1 MSKQLNYTGAMSL
14 NTSQIVQA
22 LKGVNASLKESTA
35 QLNYFKEAGKSSSEI
50 IDAYSQKIKAHS
62 EKVELLSKK
71 YEELKAKYGENDVR
85 VKNAKTALENEQT
98 ALAKTQNGLESYKNE
113 IDKATKAQDT
123 MCNSITPLKQ
133 VLIDLAET
141 IANKAATALVNF
153 TKETI
158 NTGKSFE
165 TSFANVKK
173 VVDGTDDELKAL
185 ENQIRQTAMERPV
198 DANTLASLYQMGG
211 QLGIARDDLK
221 DFTNAMVDL
230 QNTSNLTAEAGAEM
244 IAQYANVTGLKSDDY
259 ARFASTLSYLGSTTA
274 TNEATIMELV
284 SRISGAGKQVGLAH
298 KDILALATAMGSVG
312 ISAEAGGS
320 AISTIMSNI
329 DMAVDKQN
337 EDLTTWANTAK
348 MSASEFAT
356 LWKTDVL
363 GAMQQVINGMA
374 NTKEE
379 GGSLNILLSDLGISN
394 IRQLDTMK
402 KLAGASELL
411 TDCMAKANK
420 EWGEA
425 KFLTSATV
433 DAYNTLDSRLIIL
446 QNTFKDMQISIY
458 DNLREP
464 LKEATTDLTN
474 FLKTDTAKQFQTEFS
489 NIISQITNEAVKAIK
504 WIITNFDGI
513 VKAVQSV
520 IPILSTF
527 IKSFLT
533 IKAIQIGQNA
543 IQSFMTLKNAIVTA
557 TTAQNGLNTAMK
569 ANMIGLVVTAI
580 WGLIEGLT
588 ALDNWL
594 NKDTIKLQ
602 EQTKALEENKNAIIN
617 TNAEREKTLS
627 GIDTEYNKYDSLVQ
641 ELKTLVDE
649 NGNVKKGYEDRV
661 NAIIPL
667 LQQATGTEIQL
678 IDNQI
683 VGYQNLMTTLDQ
695 VIAKKRMEAKI
706 NAYQGDY
713 EEAIRNESE
722 ATDKFNE
729 IYDKRQELLMKMQEM
744 EQNGTAGKHY
754 AGFNGVDNTG
764 YFEESKEYSKL
775 KEQAEEYSKQINNLK
790 DIKNAS
796 NETITKYE
804 SLVKEQYEQQLE
816 IDTKAQEEY
825 QKKLDEVKNKNN
837 SSAITTQNT
846 TQNKTTTTVTPSATV
861 DTSAQTSSSKKT
873 TEQSATTYNELLNQ
887 QKAYKQQL
895 TNYVNE
901 MKNGNSAVTVEM
913 VQDTQKNLTAVE
925 KKIKSLSEL
934 MGESVSD
941 ITNKANTAYN
951 EIANLKTDNDDEIAE
966 DNELDNENHISS
978 GVIFGKGVLGDNA
991 VEMQGG
997 KDAATAYLEGY
1008 KAQQLAQQE
1017 AMNEAINTQAMQR
1030 ANMESLTYQT
1040 ATLDPENIAKYQL
1053 VERQVAEQKD
1063 LAQAQGLTDYS
1074 YLVSNASMTV
1084 MNLAK
1089 QAAMTI
1095 DFTSIGLYICQG
1107 IVRGIEAN
1115 KGMVIDAVRAMMEE
1129 ANSAA
1134 EDTEDIGSPSKVFY
1148 RYGKWIDMGLANGI
1162 KEYADDVSNQVR
1174 TMATNLQS
1182 SVDGITSNISSAK
1195 LNTDTNTLSGS
1206 GANTINYNFTQN
1218 NTTAKSLDTLAIYQE
1233 SKSMLKRAIRNVY
1246 V

>member
-22 LKGVNASLKESTA
+22 LKGVNASLKESAA

-50 IDAYSQKIKAHS
+50 IDAYSQKIKAHAD
-62 EKVELLSKK
+62 KVELLSKK
-71 YEELKAKYGENDVR
+71 YEELKAKYGENDIR
-85 VKNAKTALENEQT
+85 VKNAKTALEKEQT

-113 IDKATKAQDT
+113 IDKATKAQDS
-123 MCNSITPLKQ
+123 MCKSITPLKQ
-133 VLIDLAET
+133 MMIDLAET

-489 NIISQITNEAVKAIK
+489 SILSSLATTAVNVIK

-513 VKAVQSV
+513 AKAVQSV
-520 IPILSTF
+520 IPIIATL
-527 IKSFLT
+527 IGKFL
-533 IKAIQIGQNA
+533 ILKGIEFGQSLVSGFKRLIG
-543 IQSFMTLKNAIVTA
+543 IITSMTTATTTA
-557 TTAQNGLNTAMK
+557 TTAQKALNLVMSTNQMGALATAISGVIVALGSLCIHINNTRNGLSEVEK
-569 ANMIGLVVTAI
+569 QI
-580 WGLIEGLT
+580 
-588 ALDNWL
+588 
-594 NKDTIKLQ
+594 Q
-602 EQTKALEENKNAIIN
+602 E

-627 GIDTEYNKYDSLVQ
+627 GIDSEYNKYDSLVK

-661 NAIIPL
+661 NTIIPL
-667 LQQATGTEIQL
+667 LQEATGTEIQL
-678 IDNQI
+678 INNQI
-683 VGYQNLMTTLDQ
+683 VGYKDLMETLDD
-695 VIAKKRMEAKI
+695 VIEKKRIQAKI
-706 NAYQGDY
+706 NAYQSDY
-713 EEAIRNESE
+713 EEALKSE
-722 ATDKFNE
+722 DELN
-729 IYDKRQELLMKMQEM
+729 DKREEAIKKVEELEK
-744 EQNGTAGKHY
+744 N
-754 AGFNGVDNTG
+754 AGF
-764 YFEESKEYSKL
+764 SP
-775 KEQAEEYSKQINNLK
+775 KQMQLYNDAKRELK
-790 DIKNAS
+790 DIEAQIENNNKVQEKYNA
-796 NETITKYE
+796 
-804 SLVKEQYEQQLE
+804 LVKEQYEY
-816 IDTKAQEEY
+816 TNKAKES
-825 QKKLDEVKNKNN
+825 KKENAESNNKNDT
-837 SSAITTQNT
+837 STITTT
-846 TQNKTTTTVTPSATV
+846 TPNKTTTTTTPT
-861 DTSAQTSSSKKT
+861 TTTESSSKNAK
-873 TEQSATTYNELLNQ
+873 EQSATTYNELLNQ

-913 VQDTQKNLTAVE
+913 VEDTQKNLTAIE
-925 KKIKSLSEL
+925 NKIKSLQSL
-934 MGESVSD
+934 MGESVSN
-941 ITNKANTAYN
+941 ITNEANKAYN

-1017 AMNEAINTQAMQR
+1017 ALNEAINTQAMQR

-1040 ATLDPENIAKYQL
+1040 ATLDPENIAKYDL
-1053 VERQVAEQKD
+1053 TERQLAEQKEQS
-1063 LAQAQGLTDYS
+1063 QASGMIDYS
-1074 YLVSNASMTV
+1074 YLVTNASTMV

-1089 QAAMTI
+1089 QAAMQV
-1095 DFTSIGLYICQG
+1095 DFEPIGLYICEG
-1107 IVRGIEAN
+1107 IVRGINNN
-1115 KGMVIDAVRAMMEE
+1115 KQMVIDAVRAMMEE
-1129 ANSAA
+1129 ANSAV

-1148 RYGKWIDMGLANGI
+1148 GYGKWIDKGLANGI
-1162 KEYADDVSNQVR
+1162 KEYASDVSNQVE
-1174 TMATNLQS
+1174 TMAQNLQASVAGLNTNL
-1182 SVDGITSNISSAK
+1182 NSAK
-1195 LNTDTNTLSGS
+1195 LNTGATFGNSGTTN
-1206 GANTINYNFTQN
+1206 INYNFTQTN
-1218 NTTAKSLDTLAIYQE
+1218 NSNKSLDTLAIYQE